1 MVGPRVAGRRK
12 IKAVELD
19 YPFHGR
25 CLVQNSPA
33 NRIPSHGTDRFGTTF
48 AIDFVPV
55 DQENRSARFSARSLW
70 RPEAP
75 EKFIGFGQPVLSPVA
90 GSVALSFDGSE
101 DHHAY
106 RGFPSVGHALT
117 QARRATAGWGALA
130 GNYVAIQESRS
141 GHYVVLCHLRHG
153 SIRVHLGQDI
163 QIGARVAE
171 FGNSGNSTEPH
182 LHVQAVDSLDFARVE
197 GLPLSFPVGLPRNG
211 HIVDGRPPDSGQDA
225 VQPPSIV

>member
-1 MVGPRVAGRRK
+1 M
-12 IKAVELD
+12 ELD
-19 YPFHGR
+19 YPFCGR

-33 NRIPSHGTDRFGTTF
+33 NRVPSHGTDRFGTTF

-70 RPEAP
+70 CPEAP
-75 EKFIGFGQPVLSPVA
+75 EKFVGFGQPVLSPVA
-90 GSVALSFDGSE
+90 GSVALAFDGSE

-106 RGFPSVGHALT
+106 RGFPSVSYALT
-117 QARRATAGWGALA
+117 QARRAAAGWGALA
-130 GNYVAIQESRS
+130 GNHVVIQESQS
-141 GHYVVLCHLRHG
+141 GHYVVLCHLRQG

-163 QIGARVAE
+163 QIGAQVAE

-182 LHVQAVDSLDFARVE
+182 LHVQAVNSLDFARVE
-197 GLPLSFPVGLPRNG
+197 GLTLSFPAGLPRNG

>member
-1 MVGPRVAGRRK
+1 M
-12 IKAVELD
+12 ELD

-70 RPEAP
+70 RLEAP
-75 EKFIGFGQPVLSPVA
+75 EKFIGFGQPVISPVTGTVVLA
-90 GSVALSFDGSE
+90 H
-101 DHHAY
+101 DHAKDHSAY
-106 RGFPSVGHALT
+106 RGLSSIGYALT
-117 QARRATAGWGALA
+117 QARRATAGWGTLA
-130 GNYVAIQESRS
+130 GNYVAIQESRN
-141 GHYVVLCHLRHG
+141 GHYVALCHLRQG
-153 SIRVHLGQDI
+153 SISVHLGQNV
-163 QIGARVAE
+163 QIGARAAE

-182 LHVQAVDSLDFARVE
+182 VHVQAVDSLDVVRVE
-197 GLPLSFPVGLPRNG
+197 GLPLLFPDGLPRNG
-211 HIVDGRPPDSGQDA
+211 HIVDGRPHDSGQDA

>member
-1 MVGPRVAGRRK
+1 M
-12 IKAVELD
+12 ELD

-55 DQENRSARFSARSLW
+55 DQKNRSARFSARSLW

-75 EKFIGFGQPVLSPVA
+75 EKFIGFGQPVVSPVA
-90 GSVALSFDGSE
+90 GTVVLTHDGSE
-101 DHHAY
+101 DHDAY
-106 RGFPSVGHALT
+106 RGFPSVGYART
-117 QARRATAGWGALA
+117 QARRVAGGWGVLA
-130 GNYVAIQESRS
+130 GNYVVIQELQS
-141 GHYVVLCHLRHG
+141 GHYVALCHLRRG
-153 SIRVHLGQDI
+153 SVRVRIGQNI
-163 QIGARVAE
+163 QIGAQVAE

-182 LHVQAVDSLDFARVE
+182 VHVQAVDALDFVRAV
-197 GLPLSFPVGLPRNG
+197 GLPLSFPSGLPRNG
-211 HIVDGRPPDSGQDA
+211 QIVDGRPPDSGQDA